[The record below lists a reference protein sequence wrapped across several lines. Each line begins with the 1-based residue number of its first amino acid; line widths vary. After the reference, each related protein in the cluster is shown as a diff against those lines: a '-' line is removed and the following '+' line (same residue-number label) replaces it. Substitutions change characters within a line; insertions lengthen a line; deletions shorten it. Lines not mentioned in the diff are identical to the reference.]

1 MDPDA
6 LAERWRTFDVPA
18 NIYRVD
24 PAVEPLDDVRQLAER
39 AGLTRA
45 ADSEWTQFGPLLELQ
60 EEPYTLTL
68 YRPSRGI
75 QWVDSGRWQMDDG
88 VSTMDVSDEQ
98 AVAAALREVESL
110 RLAGDDEFRPFKVAR
125 LNVATAEKG
134 GDRYETRVIDVGV
147 VLTRVLDGLEVEG
160 QGGSIVMYLDTELRP
175 TGFERV
181 ARRIADVHEPVRQ
194 WRPMEDVLSEVE
206 GYWRRSRDDGL
217 TVADV
222 RLGYLELGR
231 LQPQEY
237 IQPAF
242 ALSLR
247 LSDAENG
254 EARTVEHYV
263 AAAANRIGTLMA
275 DDPGPQGQLRYGS

>member
-6 LAERWRTFDVPA
+6 LAERWRSFDVPA

-45 ADSEWTQFGPLLELQ
+45 ADSEWTEFGPLLELQ
-60 EEPYTLTL
+60 EEPYTLTV

-75 QWVDSGRWQMDDG
+75 QWVDAGRWQMDDG
-88 VSTMDVSDEQ
+88 VSTMDVPDEQ
-98 AVAAALREVESL
+98 AIAAALREVESL
-110 RLAGDDEFRPFKVAR
+110 QLPGDDEFRPFRVTR

-147 VLTRVLDGLEVEG
+147 VLTRVLDSLDVEG

-181 ARRIADVHEPVRQ
+181 ARRIAEVHEPVRE
-194 WRPMEDVLSEVE
+194 WRSMDDVLSEVE
-206 GYWRRSRDDGL
+206 AYWRRSRDDGL
-217 TVADV
+217 TVDDA
-222 RLGYLELGR
+222 RLGYVELGR
-231 LQPQEY
+231 LQAQEY

-263 AAAANRIGTLMA
+263 AAATNRIGTLMP
-275 DDPGPQGQLRYGS
+275 DDPEPRGPVRSDS

>member
-6 LAERWRTFDVPA
+6 LAERWRSFDVPA

-45 ADSEWTQFGPLLELQ
+45 ADSEWTEFGPLLELQ
-60 EEPYTLTL
+60 EEPYTLTV

-75 QWVDSGRWQMDDG
+75 QWVDAGRWQMDDG
-88 VSTMDVSDEQ
+88 VSTMDVPDEQ
-98 AVAAALREVESL
+98 AIAAALREVESL
-110 RLAGDDEFRPFKVAR
+110 QLPGDDEFRPFRVAR

-147 VLTRVLDGLEVEG
+147 VLTRVLDSLDVEG

-181 ARRIADVHEPVRQ
+181 ARRIAEVHEPVRE
-194 WRPMEDVLSEVE
+194 WRSMDDVLSEVE
-206 GYWRRSRDDGL
+206 AYWRRSRDDGL
-217 TVADV
+217 TVDDA
-222 RLGYLELGR
+222 RLGYVEFGR
-231 LQPQEY
+231 LQAQEY

-263 AAAANRIGTLMA
+263 AAATNRIGTLMP
-275 DDPGPQGQLRYGS
+275 DDPEPRGPVRSDS